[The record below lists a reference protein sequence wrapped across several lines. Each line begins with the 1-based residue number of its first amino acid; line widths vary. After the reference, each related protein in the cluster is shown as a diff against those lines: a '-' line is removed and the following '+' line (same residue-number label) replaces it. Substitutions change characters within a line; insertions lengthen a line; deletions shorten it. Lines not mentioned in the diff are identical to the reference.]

1 MIRVI
6 EGKVAS
12 HDIIQNLNKCIVH
25 FLDIG
30 DTTTI
35 KEYLELS
42 WVAGYF
48 GANHIYF
55 INHFICHMCEQA
67 NLDFAGLLDFQ
78 RLHLVKQRPL
88 V

>member
-6 EGKVAS
+6 EGSVAS
-12 HDIIQNLNKCIVH
+12 HDIIINLNKCIVN

-42 WVAGYF
+42 WVVGYF
-48 GANHIYF
+48 GAN
-55 INHFICHMCEQA
+55 NA
-67 NLDFAGLLDFQ
+67 WAG
-78 RLHLVKQRPL
+78 
-88 V
+88 